1 MGHSLLLLSER
12 WPCNISRAY
21 RMPYDSLEEI
31 LGVISGPFSLSHFSF
46 LSSILG
52 EESLHDWNI
61 VDFD

>member
-1 MGHSLLLLSER
+1 MGHSLLQLSER
-12 WPCNISRAY
+12 WPCNIVHAS

-52 EESLHDWNI
+52 EVSLHD
-61 VDFD
+61 